1 MQRLSEMAKKDIINL
16 YDGCYLGR
24 VSDIEVELPS
34 AEIQAIVIYG
44 RLRLFGLLG
53 REDDI
58 IIPWKDVE
66 VVGED
71 SILVRCRSLRQL
83 QNNRRRR

>member
-1 MQRLSEMAKKDIINL
+1 MERLSDLAKKDVINL

-24 VSDIEVELPS
+24 ISDIELELPS
-34 AEIQAIVIYG
+34 SEIKAIVIYG
-44 RLRLFGLLG
+44 KLRFLGLFG

-58 IIPWKDVE
+58 IIHWPDIE

-71 SILVRCRSLRQL
+71 SILVRCRSLRKQ
-83 QNNRRRR
+83 QPRRRR

>member
-1 MQRLSEMAKKDIINL
+1 MERLSELAKKDVINL

-24 VSDIEVELPS
+24 INDIELELPAS
-34 AEIQAIVIYG
+34 DVQAVVIYG
-44 RLRLFGLLG
+44 KLKFFGLLG

-71 SILVRCRSLRQL
+71 SILVRCRSLRKQ
-83 QNNRRRR
+83 QPRRRR

>member
-1 MQRLSEMAKKDIINL
+1 MERLSEIAKKDVINL

-24 VSDIEVELPS
+24 ITDLELELPS
-34 AEIQAIVIYG
+34 SEITSIVIYG
-44 RLRLFGLLG
+44 KLRFFGLFG

-66 VVGED
+66 VVGAD
-71 SILVRCRSLRQL
+71 SILVRCRSLRKQ
-83 QNNRRRR
+83 QPRRRR